1 MSSKKKVHHCL
12 KNTQNSFDEDLWTT
26 NGSLISHLPLNCTKI
41 IIEKID
47 NIICTFM
54 HTAYLQNSIISKE
67 STKQTS
73 YIELYTE
80 DFNFKY
86 FVYPN

>member
-1 MSSKKKVHHCL
+1 
-12 KNTQNSFDEDLWTT
+12 
-26 NGSLISHLPLNCTKI
+26 
-41 IIEKID
+41 
-47 NIICTFM
+47 M